1 MNRYLFFVFAG
12 ILSDLMQ
19 LQAQVDS
26 SDYQR
31 IEGLYLNYIQF
42 KENKPIRKYQIM
54 TNIDTNQ
61 LDFFTKVVSQREIQI
76 QTNKGEVM
84 RITPS
89 ELWGYYQN
97 NSLYIYYENAFYK
110 VPVLGAI
117 SYFIG
122 TQEVTYYS
130 YSGIG
135 MGVIGYPYG
144 IGGMPVKAREMRDF
158 LLDYNT
164 GKVYPF
170 SIERLEELLKQD
182 EEIYKMFTSLNR
194 RTKKKKY
201 TYYIRLFNE
210 KHPVK

>member
-1 MNRYLFFVFAG
+1 MKRSLLVVFTG
-12 ILSDLMQ
+12 ILSGLMPIRA
-19 LQAQVDS
+19 QADS
-26 SDYQR
+26 LNYQR
-31 IEGLYLNYIQF
+31 TEGLYLDYIQF
-42 KENKPIRKYQIM
+42 RENRPIRKHQIV

-61 LDFFTKVVSQREIQI
+61 LDFFTKVVSQRGIQI
-76 QTNKGEVM
+76 QAKNDEVM
-84 RITPS
+84 SITPS

-110 VPVLGAI
+110 VLVLGAI

-130 YSGIG
+130 GMGIG
-135 MGVIGYPYG
+135 VGGYPYG
-144 IGGMPVKAREMRDF
+144 MGGVPVKAREMKNF
-158 LLDYNT
+158 LLDYYT

-170 SIERLEELLKQD
+170 SIEQLEELFKQD
-182 EEIYKMFTSLNR
+182 EEIYKAFTQLNR

-210 KHPVK
+210 KHPVR